1 MSLARCGGRVS
12 SYTVITN
19 TVMAVVTSVEQQI
32 AEVREGGLEHGSRY
46 LNSEPDF
53 GIELHLD

>member
-32 AEVREGGLEHGSRY
+32 AEGEGGIKILKLRARFWH
-46 LNSEPDF
+46 
-53 GIELHLD
+53 

>member
-32 AEVREGGLEHGSRY
+32 AEGEGGRLRIRIKILKLRARFWH
-46 LNSEPDF
+46 
-53 GIELHLD
+53 